1 MINVQK
7 LQAKFQQNCL
17 EMQSLQIMIQ
27 NLETEYSVL
36 TDQYMNGNI
45 PWDIGKEQAKLRKQ
59 IDIKTNRVV
68 KLHKE
73 NCKINQQLQRGY

>member
-7 LQAKFQQNCL
+7 LQDKFQQNCL

-45 PWDIGKEQAKLRKQ
+45 PWDIGKEQAKLRRQ
-59 IDIKTNRVV
+59 INVKTNRVV

-73 NCKINQQLQRGY
+73 NCKISQLLQRGY

>member
-7 LQAKFQQNCL
+7 LQAKYQQNCL

-59 IDIKTNRVV
+59 IDVKTNRVV

-73 NCKINQQLQRGY
+73 NCKISQQLQRGY